1 MTYPEALEYTAS
13 LLKFG
18 VRLGLERFR
27 ELLRRAGDP
36 QTAFRAVHVA
46 GTNGKGSTT
55 AFIASALREAG
66 YRTGHY
72 LSPHLFDFRERIQID
87 GTLIPPEAYAR
98 QVERLRPLAEELAR
112 DERYGPTTE
121 FELITAAAFGHFAE
135 EGVEVAVLEVG
146 LGGRLDATNVI
157 PPPLAAVIT
166 SIGLDHQEV
175 LGHSLRQIALEKAG
189 ILKPGVPVVTGVT
202 QEEALGA
209 IREVARERG
218 CPLHRVDGPLRKR
231 LPPVSVHQVEPA
243 ALHRADGY
251 AYYASDARGLSVWLP
266 ERPLIGLQLALRGT
280 FQHANAAVAAATL
293 HLLRSR
299 GLEVPD
305 GALRRGLEQ
314 ARLPGRFQVLHLQD
328 PPRTLVLDVAHNQ
341 DGARAL
347 AEALEQAFS
356 GRKALFVVGLKSNHD
371 PAEFLPP
378 LREHVERLWVSQ
390 PRTSPRPVEELLEA
404 ARRLQLPAEP
414 APSIPE
420 ALERALEHAAPD
432 QPVVLTGSLLTV
444 GELPEPY
451 RSLAAEG

>member
-18 VRLGLERFR
+18 IRLGLERFR

-55 AFIASALREAG
+55 AFIASVLREAG

-72 LSPHLFDFRERIQID
+72 LSPHLFDFRERIQVD
-87 GTLIPPEAYAR
+87 GALIPSEAYAR
-98 QVERLRPLAEELAR
+98 QVERLKPIALELAR

-146 LGGRLDATNVI
+146 LGGRLDATNAI

-189 ILKPGVPVVTGVT
+189 ILKPGVPVVTGVL
-202 QEEALGA
+202 QEEAFEA

-218 CPLHRVDGPLRKR
+218 CPLHRV
-231 LPPVSVHQVEPA
+231 EPA
-243 ALHRADGY
+243 ALRRADGY
-251 AYYASDARGLSVWLP
+251 VYYASDARGLLVWLP
-266 ERPLIGLQLALRGT
+266 QTPLIGLQLALRGT
-280 FQHANAAVAAATL
+280 FQQANAAVAAATL
-293 HLLRSR
+293 HLLRGR
-299 GLEVPD
+299 GLEVSLE
-305 GALRRGLEQ
+305 ALRRGLEG
-314 ARLPGRFQVLHLQD
+314 ARLPGRFQILWLHN

-347 AEALEQAFS
+347 AESLEQAFP
-356 GRKALFVVGLKSNHD
+356 GRKALFVVGMKSNHD

-378 LREHVERLWVSQ
+378 LREYVDRLWVCE
-390 PRTSPRPVEELLEA
+390 PRTSPRPVGELLEA
-404 ARRLQLPAEP
+404 ARRLHLPAQA

-420 ALERALEHAAPD
+420 AVQRALEHAAPD

-444 GELPEPY
+444 SELPEPY
-451 RSLAAEG
+451 RSQALGG

>member
-18 VRLGLERFR
+18 IRLGLERFR

-72 LSPHLFDFRERIQID
+72 LSPHLFDFRERIQVD
-87 GTLIPPEAYAR
+87 GTPILPEAYAR
-98 QVERLRPLAEELAR
+98 QVERLKSLAEELAR
-112 DERYGPTTE
+112 NERYGPTTE

-189 ILKPGVPVVTGVT
+189 ILKPGVPVVTGVL

-209 IREVARERG
+209 IREVAHERG
-218 CPLHRVDGPLRKR
+218 CPLHRV
-231 LPPVSVHQVEPA
+231 EPA
-243 ALHRADGY
+243 ALCRADGY

-266 ERPLIGLQLALRGT
+266 QTPLIGLQPALRGP
-280 FQHANAAVAAATL
+280 FQQANAAVAAATL
-293 HLLRSR
+293 NLLRGQ
-299 GLEVPD
+299 GLEVSEE
-305 GALRRGLEQ
+305 ALRRGLEQ
-314 ARLPGRFQVLHLQD
+314 ARLPGRFQILRLHNPL
-328 PPRTLVLDVAHNQ
+328 RTLVLDVAHNQ

-356 GRKALFVVGLKSNHD
+356 GRKALFVVGMKSNHD

-378 LREHVERLWVSQ
+378 LRQHVERLWVSQ

-404 ARRLQLPAEP
+404 ARRLHLPAQA

-420 ALERALEHAAPD
+420 ALQRALEQAAPD

-451 RSLAAEG
+451 RSQALRG

>member
-72 LSPHLFDFRERIQID
+72 LSPHLFDFRERIQVD
-87 GTLIPPEAYAR
+87 STLIPPEAYAR
-98 QVERLRPLAEELAR
+98 QVERLKPLAEELAR

-189 ILKPGVPVVTGVT
+189 ILKPGVPVVTGVL

-209 IREVARERG
+209 IREVAHQRG
-218 CPLHRVDGPLRKR
+218 CPLHRV
-231 LPPVSVHQVEPA
+231 EPA
-243 ALHRADGY
+243 ALRRADGY
-251 AYYASDARGLSVWLP
+251 AYYAADARGLSVWLP
-266 ERPLIGLQLALRGT
+266 ERPLIGLQLALRGP
-280 FQHANAAVAAATL
+280 FQQANAAVAAATL
-293 HLLRSR
+293 NLLRGR

-305 GALRRGLEQ
+305 QALRRGLEQ
-314 ARLPGRFQVLHLQD
+314 ARLPGRFQVLQLHN
-328 PPRTLVLDVAHNQ
+328 PPCTLVLDVAHNQ

-347 AEALEQAFS
+347 AEALQQTFP
-356 GRKALFVVGLKSNHD
+356 GRKALFVVGMKSNHD

-404 ARRLQLPAEP
+404 ARRLHLPAQA

-420 ALERALEHAAPD
+420 ALERALEQAAPD

>member
-36 QTAFRAVHVA
+36 HTAFRAVHVA

-72 LSPHLFDFRERIQID
+72 LSPHLFDFRERIQVD
-87 GTLIPPEAYAR
+87 GALIPPEAFAR
-98 QVERLRPLAEELAR
+98 QVERLKPVAEELAR

-209 IREVARERG
+209 IREVAHERG
-218 CPLHRVDGPLRKR
+218 CPLHRV
-231 LPPVSVHQVEPA
+231 EPA
-243 ALHRADGY
+243 ALRRADGY

-266 ERPLIGLQLALRGT
+266 ETPLIGLQLALRGT

-293 HLLRSR
+293 NLLRSR
-299 GLEVPD
+299 GLEVSD
-305 GALRRGLEQ
+305 EALRRGLEQ

-347 AEALEQAFS
+347 AEALEHAFS
-356 GRKALFVVGLKSNHD
+356 GRKALFVVGMKSNHD

-390 PRTSPRPVEELLEA
+390 PRTSPRPVEELLEV
-404 ARRLQLPAEP
+404 ARRLHLPAEP

-451 RSLAAEG
+451 RSLVAEG